1 MEEIDEKLRKIE
13 AKNRTLRIWNVVT
26 VLALLIVVL
35 FVFTKNNEVIN
46 ENEEITVENE
56 KQNIEHESELKYVQ
70 SELNNQKDYTHQELE
85 TIKEELNQ
93 ILSATQNTR
102 TKQALTHLS
111 RQVDTLSMLTLV
123 SDSIDVYYFKR
134 RADGGIVERTVNGL
148 NFAQYNLVRK
158 TPGQNRETRNNTV
171 YYGKLVRRSVVDTLV
186 QNLRKNGLEIYEV
199 KPFFMGYKYKD
210 NSIEIGYERVDENTK
225 RNSKYNIKLYSYRP
239 DVIVKNKIATS
250 LVDEGFHVNVLPDKN
265 KRLSFF
271 SDSPTILYY
280 KPGNRE
286 KANEIA
292 RGLQKKTGVKFGV
305 REDKGL
311 GVSEKEKNGL
321 FSIHYIGNS
330 SVQKPILSGE
340 QNTILR
346 LDSSF

>member
-26 VLALLIVVL
+26 VLALLLVVL

-56 KQNIEHESELKYVQ
+56 KKNIEHESELRNVQ
-70 SELNNQKDYTHQELE
+70 SEFDNQKDYTHQELE

-93 ILSATQNTR
+93 ILSTTQNTN
-102 TKQALTHLS
+102 TKRALTHLS

-123 SDSIDVYYFKR
+123 SDTIDVYYFKR
-134 RADGGIVERTVNGL
+134 RADGGIVERTLKSL

-158 TPGQNRETRNNTV
+158 TPGQNREMQNNTV
-171 YYGKLVRRSVVDTLV
+171 YYGRLVRRSVVDTLV

-210 NSIEIGYERVDENTK
+210 NSIEIGYEKVNENTK

-265 KRLSFF
+265 KKLSFF
-271 SDSPTILYY
+271 SDVPTILYY
-280 KPGNRE
+280 KSGNRG
-286 KANEIA
+286 KAMAIA
-292 RGLQKKTGVKFGV
+292 RGLKEKTGIKFQV

-311 GVSEKEKNGL
+311 GVSEKEKNRL

-330 SVQKPILSGE
+330 GIRTPTLLGDKNPILRVDGG
-340 QNTILR
+340 
-346 LDSSF
+346 F